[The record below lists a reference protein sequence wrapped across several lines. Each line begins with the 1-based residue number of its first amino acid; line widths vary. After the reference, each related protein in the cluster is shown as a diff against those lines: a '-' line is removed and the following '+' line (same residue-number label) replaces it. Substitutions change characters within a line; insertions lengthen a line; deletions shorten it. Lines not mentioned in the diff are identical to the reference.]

1 MRIVVGLFALGIA
14 GGVVPV
20 GFSAMPYLT
29 PLLIGTVAAF
39 LILLTLGV
47 AASALRPR
55 HPRRF
60 ESTPSRPAPAPPSR
74 VRAAV
79 HRAI

>member
-1 MRIVVGLFALGIA
+1 MRTAIGLLALGIV
-14 GGVVPV
+14 GGVGPV
-20 GFSAMPYLT
+20 GFSIMPYLT
-29 PLLIGTVAAF
+29 PLLTGTVAAF

-55 HPRRF
+55 HPRRL
-60 ESTPSRPAPAPPSR
+60 ESTSSRPAPAPTSR
-74 VRAAV
+74 VRAAA

>member
-1 MRIVVGLFALGIA
+1 MRTAIGLFALGIV

-29 PLLIGTVAAF
+29 PLLTGTFAAF
-39 LILLTLGV
+39 LILLTLCV
-47 AASALRPR
+47 AASAVRPR

-60 ESTPSRPAPAPPSR
+60 ESTSSRPAAAPPSR
-74 VRAAV
+74 VRAAA